1 MNYDKLVLFQK
12 IYDLILE
19 IHPIIIT
26 FPKNERFTLGQK
38 MENTLLSIL
47 EIVIVVNLGKVSS
60 NYFRKIDVELQ
71 KLKIFIR
78 LSKDLR
84 FISIKTYGSL
94 EEKVVEIGKILGG
107 FERVLV

>member
-1 MNYDKLVLFQK
+1 MEYEKLKLFQK
-12 IYDLILE
+12 VYDLILE
-19 IHPIIIT
+19 VHPVIVT

-38 MENTLLSIL
+38 IENCLLNIL
-47 EIVIVVNLGKVSS
+47 EIIIVVNLGKVAL
-60 NYFRKIDVELQ
+60 NYFKKLDTEIQ
-71 KLKIFIR
+71 KLKILIR

-94 EEKVVEIGKILGG
+94 EEKVIEIGKILGG

>member
-47 EIVIVVNLGKVSS
+47 EIVIVINLKKVSS

>member
-1 MNYDKLVLFQK
+1 MNYEKLVLFQK
-12 IYDLILE
+12 VYDLILE

-60 NYFRKIDVELQ
+60 NYFKKIDVELQ

-94 EEKVVEIGKILGG
+94 EKRVVEIGKLFGG

>member
-47 EIVIVVNLGKVSS
+47 EIVIVINLKKVSS

-94 EEKVVEIGKILGG
+94 EEKVIEIGKILGG